1 MTSQQKT
8 GTHPFYIGMYIHI
21 YTHIYVHI
29 YIYTS
34 QKECLHIFSRLIN
47 RAGLALPIETSFVE
61 LTCRRKK
68 PKVES
73 IQLNWP
79 VLSMKSWIQF
89 LGDKHPELLLGGHKW
104 HQDWRGMFSNFW
116 SMWREM
122 EPHHE
127 IFSTSK
133 PLTHC
138 VPILTHGDEGQTLRK
153 TSFLVL
159 SFQPVISWQGMKVTT
174 MSGFLDLAVKRK
186 C

>member
-1 MTSQQKT
+1 MILQSSSSCQGRTDDLLWKLAKCSGPK
-8 GTHPFYIGMYIHI
+8 GGRNANR
-21 YTHIYVHI
+21 
-29 YIYTS
+29 S
-34 QKECLHIFSRLIN
+34 LSRLIN

-174 MSGFLDLAVKRK
+174 MSGFLDLSLAVKRK